1 LRFGADDDA
10 ARKLMPRATMFA
22 ALDEAPL
29 TPRFYLLAAAVMV
42 GAVLDLFDFFLIAFV
57 VPDIADEWDLT
68 FGQAAVILLGA
79 GLGAILGSIA
89 WGRAGDRFGRRRPL
103 IAGILTFSLATGA
116 LAAAPDGGW
125 WYLAALRFVVGAG
138 VAGVAVI
145 AVPLTLEFTPT
156 RLRTYVTGFV
166 TTAMVPIGIM
176 LAAVTSAVLMPAI
189 GWRPIFAVGVLPA
202 LLAIFVVRY
211 VPESPRWL
219 VDRGRAEEARSVIAW
234 LTERPE
240 EELTL
245 EAPEPPPGQG
255 ARYSDLFRYRD
266 SVLVTALAWLGG
278 SVAVSGLVLWGPT
291 FLKRIL
297 DISSDH
303 AALLFVFV
311 TLGSLAGRI
320 FFSFAPQRLG
330 RRTCGLLMGFG
341 GAPLLALA
349 ALSDSSEVAGASLFL
364 IALAAAA
371 FFVDGGFA
379 NLAPYTPEV
388 FPTRLRTHGMG
399 MAWAVSGIGRIIG
412 PGVVALMAGT
422 GDLIDPSATLDALA
436 PSFLFLAAFS
446 LLVGLAFVLVD
457 IEPHGRDLETLA
469 AELVE
474 EASGGPPVPAA

>member
-1 LRFGADDDA
+1 MFG
-10 ARKLMPRATMFA
+10 

-29 TPRFYLLAAAVMV
+29 TRRFYLLAAAVMV

-103 IAGILTFSLATGA
+103 IAGILTFSFATGL
-116 LAAAPDGGW
+116 LAAAPTDGW
-125 WYLAALRFVVGAG
+125 WYMAALRFVVGAG

-176 LAAVTSAVLMPAI
+176 LAAVVAAVLIPAI
-189 GWRPIFAVGVLPA
+189 GWRPVFAVGVLPA
-202 LLAIFVVRY
+202 LLAIVVVRY

-219 VDRGRAEEARSVIAW
+219 VDNGRPEEARRVIAW
-234 LTERPE
+234 LIERPE
-240 EELTL
+240 HELTI
-245 EAPEPPPGQG
+245 EAPPPPEQG
-255 ARYSDLFRYRD
+255 SRYSDLFRYRS
-266 SVLVTALAWLGG
+266 SVLVTTLAWLGG

-291 FLKRIL
+291 FLERIL
-297 DISSDH
+297 DVSSDH

-311 TLGSLAGRI
+311 TLGSLAGRL
-320 FFSFAPQRLG
+320 FFSFVPQRVG
-330 RRTCGLLMGFG
+330 RRTCGMLMGFG
-341 GAPLLALA
+341 GAPLLAVA
-349 ALSDSSEVAGASLFL
+349 AFSGHSEVAGASLFL
-364 IALAAAA
+364 IALSLAA

-399 MAWAVSGIGRIIG
+399 LAWAVSGIGRIIG
-412 PGVVALMAGT
+412 PGVIALIAGA
-422 GDLIDPSATLDALA
+422 GDLIDPDATLDALPPA
-436 PSFLFLAAFS
+436 FLFLAAFS
-446 LLVGLAFVLVD
+446 LIVGLAFVIVD
-457 IEPHGRDLETLA
+457 LEPHGRDLETLT

-474 EASGGPPVPAA
+474 EASGRAPPAPVG